1 MFCYQVDAELQLAIP
16 RLKDAEAVFA
26 LIQKDREYLAE
37 WLPWVKQMKSV
48 EAERDFIKT
57 SLANFGS
64 GKSLN
69 LLIWYQGQYA
79 GNISFNTIN
88 SENHSADI
96 GYLLGQ
102 DFQHLGIMHRSVAA
116 LLAIG
121 FTEYQ
126 LEKIVIKAAT
136 GNQPSNQV
144 IQKLGLH
151 HDGIERHAEVINQQ
165 WLDLNVYSILKS
177 EWQHA

>member
-69 LLIWYQGQYA
+69 LLIWYRGQYA
-79 GNISFNTIN
+79 GNISFNK
-88 SENHSADI
+88 I
-96 GYLLGQ
+96 GRA
-102 DFQHLGIMHRSVAA
+102 HV
-116 LLAIG
+116 
-121 FTEYQ
+121 
-126 LEKIVIKAAT
+126 
-136 GNQPSNQV
+136 
-144 IQKLGLH
+144 
-151 HDGIERHAEVINQQ
+151 
-165 WLDLNVYSILKS
+165 
-177 EWQHA
+177 